1 MWLSKS
7 TSLLSVEDNVSQ
19 QTMVT
24 VRRDREA
31 VSPVVKFLLFETF
44 RLLSTIR
51 NQQNE
56 VRQTYKKQ
64 RDLKVTK
71 MSFIFIKER
80 SKEQTTGVS
89 VLLKKYLEQ
98 WRSRNCLLQ
107 NYEEHYMHREPGS
120 NCYFKQLRE
129 NTVLFSTS
137 KTGI

>member
-98 WRSRNCLLQ
+98 WRSHNCLLQ

-120 NCYFKQLRE
+120 NCYFKRLRE